1 MFSIKDIK
9 KIILVS
15 AILSNQDLVEE
26 CGLSKRHIQLLYD
39 SLVKSLIKT
48 IDEFYEEQKMKKNQ
62 IEIDFK
68 KNKKMKQFLINK
80 MDS

>member
-1 MFSIKDIK
+1 MSETWLEKQMFSIRDIK

-26 CGLSKRHIQLLYD
+26 CGLSRRHIQSLHD

-48 IDEFYEEQKMKKNQ
+48 IDEFYEDQKNEEEA
-62 IEIDFK
+62 ILELIY
-68 KNKKMKQFLINK
+68 NK
-80 MDS
+80 